1 MIRNTVFFICSVL
14 LMCAILYILV
24 SVPIH
29 GTRAYDCR
37 LAEISPDY
45 PLTVKQECRKLNA
58 ENIKGLG
65 NTGKPQ

>member
-1 MIRNTVFFICSVL
+1 
-14 LMCAILYILV
+14 MCAILYILV

-58 ENIKGLG
+58 ENIKGVG